1 MAIFTFLCQYWVRKL
16 KTVKFR
22 HSFRQIT
29 DNSFYKSFARFVL
42 HKFYKKSNCK
52 EHFIKTH
59 SNGSIH
65 ISTVSFVE
73 ITAII
78 WRLFLTLKKLCNN
91 TKSADFCTY
100 IMNIR
105 YHLGIFQQLQHLRL
119 ADITFLYQKVLLV
132 NIKFEIKVWSLPIL
146 GFQCHFTMTKINQ
159 ILPKK
164 FHWRI

>member
-1 MAIFTFLCQYWVRKL
+1 MHPHPLPIVELLPFRPKICTNPIIWIHDKLIMFSLNFVAIFTFLCQYRVRKL
-16 KTVKFR
+16 KTVKFQ

-29 DNSFYKSFARFVL
+29 NNSFYKSFARFVL

-91 TKSADFCTY
+91 TYKVC
-100 IMNIR
+100 R
-105 YHLGIFQQLQHLRL
+105 
-119 ADITFLYQKVLLV
+119 FLYLHY
-132 NIKFEIKVWSLPIL
+132 EY
-146 GFQCHFTMTKINQ
+146 
-159 ILPKK
+159 
-164 FHWRI
+164 